1 MDKEKSGGIAQIAK
15 DELTSLKI
23 GRACCKRAF
32 LAGIIRGAGNFYV
45 DHEGFGVK
53 VALPSAELI
62 AKCAGLVK
70 NLVGNEPEVIMRTSS
85 REVRSG

>member
-23 GRACCKRAF
+23 VRSCCKRAF
-32 LAGIIRGAGNFYV
+32 LSGIIRGAGNFYV

-53 VALPSAELI
+53 AALPSAEPI

-70 NLVGNEPEVIMRTSS
+70 NLVGNEP
-85 REVRSG
+85 